1 MKQTMVVIEDDASIR
16 EMLSYY
22 FNSVGFEVSTFESGE
37 EYFDLHV
44 DLIPTIFILDI
55 MLPDMDGFTI
65 LKKLR
70 KNPWTS
76 ETPVIL
82 LTARSSEN
90 DRVKGLMA
98 GGDDYV
104 VKPFS
109 IKELQARVNAVL
121 RRSRSLDTV
130 IEYSDLV
137 MHLDSREVV
146 QGGKHIELTNK
157 EFDLLCLLIR
167 NHGKVLSREE
177 ILTKV
182 WDYNFMGKSRT
193 VDMHIKS
200 LRAKLSQGG
209 GEQKYI
215 QTVHGLGYK
224 VN

>member
-22 FNSVGFEVSTFESGE
+22 FTSVGFEVFTFESGE
-37 EYFDLHV
+37 EYFEVKSDFV
-44 DLIPTIFILDI
+44 PTIFILDI
-55 MLPDMDGFTI
+55 MLPKMDGFTI
-65 LKKLR
+65 LNKLR

-82 LTARSSEN
+82 LTARSSES
-90 DRVKGLMA
+90 DRIKGLTA

-121 RRSRSLDTV
+121 RRSRTPDKV
-130 IEYSDLV
+130 IEYKDLV
-137 MHLDSREVV
+137 MHLDSREVML
-146 QGGKHIELTNK
+146 GDTPLEFTNK

-167 NHGKVLSREE
+167 NRGKVLSREE

-182 WDYNFMGKSRT
+182 WDYNFVGKSRT
-193 VDMHIKS
+193 VDMHVKS
-200 LRAKLSQGG
+200 LRAKLAQGD

-215 QTVHGLGYK
+215 VTVHGLGYK

>member
-1 MKQTMVVIEDDASIR
+1 MKHTMVVIEDDASIR

-22 FNSVGFEVSTFESGE
+22 FNSVGFDVFTFESGE
-37 EYFDLHV
+37 EYFDAHS
-44 DLIPTIFILDI
+44 DLIPSIFILDI
-55 MLPDMDGFTI
+55 MLPNMDGFTI
-65 LKKLR
+65 LKMLR
-70 KNPWTS
+70 KNPWKS

-82 LTARSSEN
+82 LTARSSES

-104 VKPFS
+104 VKPFG

-121 RRSRSLDTV
+121 RRSRSLETV
-130 IEYSDLV
+130 IEYMDLI
-137 MHLDSREVV
+137 MHLDSREVTQNGV
-146 QGGKHIELTNK
+146 PLELTNK

-167 NHGKVLSREE
+167 NRGRVMSREE

-200 LRAKLSQGG
+200 LRAKLSQNS
-209 GEQKYI
+209 GEQQYI
-215 QTVHGLGYK
+215 ATVHGLGYK

>member
-1 MKQTMVVIEDDASIR
+1 MVVIEDDASIR

-22 FNSVGFEVSTFESGE
+22 FTSVGFDVFTFESGE
-37 EYFDLHV
+37 EYFETHSDF
-44 DLIPTIFILDI
+44 IPSIFILDI
-55 MLPDMDGFTI
+55 MLPNMDGFTI
-65 LKKLR
+65 LKMLR

-82 LTARSSEN
+82 LTARSSES

-104 VKPFS
+104 VKPFG

-121 RRSRSLDTV
+121 RRSRSLETV
-130 IEYSDLV
+130 VKYMDLV
-137 MHLDSREVV
+137 MHLDSREVT
-146 QGGKHIELTNK
+146 QGGEPLELTNK

-167 NHGKVLSREE
+167 NRGKVMSREE

-200 LRAKLSQGG
+200 LRAKLAKNTGN
-209 GEQKYI
+209 QKYI
-215 QTVHGLGYK
+215 LTVHGIGYK